1 MDRCFC
7 DACDAVCRGVPNTAA
22 LVATQAVPLLPS
34 GQQPPMYARNHF
46 NFWRKGMEGLDTELT
61 KDGKNIGDFNM
72 NGGTQYLSILVIVV
86 VIGIVVVIKMEDYHI
101 HPSFW

>member
-1 MDRCFC
+1 
-7 DACDAVCRGVPNTAA
+7 
-22 LVATQAVPLLPS
+22 
-34 GQQPPMYARNHF
+34 
-46 NFWRKGMEGLDTELT
+46 MEGLDTELT

-86 VIGIVVVIKMEDYHI
+86 VIGIFVVIKMEDYHI